1 MARSARVF
9 RLSFRFLWLC
19 LKLTASP
26 LRSLYVI
33 AQMQLVFDDYIKIAI
48 WQSENAN
55 FDKGRYKF
63 SEVGFTDGG
72 NK

>member
-1 MARSARVF
+1 
-9 RLSFRFLWLC
+9 
-19 LKLTASP
+19 
-26 LRSLYVI
+26 
-33 AQMQLVFDDYIKIAI
+33 MQLVFDDYIKIAI